1 MRLGRGV
8 LRLMDAFCGNQNDQ
22 RGLDVRKTLDLG
34 SSVSQYSLLIYAR
47 VWPLPQL
54 DTTTVAGF
62 KPGVLQ
68 AGPRRHPLLILGSSD
83 AEVGKTAQLPFA
95 N

>member
-22 RGLDVRKTLDLG
+22 RGLDVRNTRLGVECYSVFATDLRTCLATAATRYNNSRWFQTG
-34 SSVSQYSLLIYAR
+34 L
-47 VWPLPQL
+47 
-54 DTTTVAGF
+54 
-62 KPGVLQ
+62 LQ